1 MKVFIIP
8 DIHLKPWMFTSATE
22 LIKKTNPDGIVC
34 LMDIPDDFKQ
44 QYNIDLY
51 INTFDVAT
59 QFAKEFPQTLWC
71 YGNHDLSYLWDQ
83 METGYSYV
91 AKYAAHDGIR
101 KLRNAIPDISQL
113 AYIHRIDNILF
124 LHGGLYEMFVKK
136 YVPKKLA

>member
-51 INTFDVAT
+51 INTFDVA
-59 QFAKEFPQTLWC
+59 
-71 YGNHDLSYLWDQ
+71 
-83 METGYSYV
+83 
-91 AKYAAHDGIR
+91 
-101 KLRNAIPDISQL
+101 NACNQ
-113 AYIHRIDNILF
+113 
-124 LHGGLYEMFVKK
+124 
-136 YVPKKLA
+136 KKLHSNLRKPYFPLLSDWS